1 MALSE
6 GPVSAD
12 LCAEPKSDSP
22 SCAHQEVEDQMM
34 EEHSEKETVAIR
46 RPLKR
51 LCDFD
56 DNTNKTDSTTKRIS
70 VGVPKRRKF
79 SSSIEDENLPPSVSG
94 SAKSLLRLIEQEV
107 KPDTPVIPSVRA
119 RVQKL
124 TEQKRDK
131 RDGETYSPQDAS
143 DSQKPIAGRMDS
155 WEDETS
161 HSTTTGSEHGSSLRS
176 LEGLRSDLDAS
187 ASSRESVDIGSSFS
201 SEGSSLSTSR
211 TKSVRGGPAFRSVLE
226 KFEMRP
232 EKQQDLT
239 PLSGGGKTRSVTQ
252 TTRAIQEQLLH
263 QHECSPSFF
272 NATRIRREREQEL
285 AMLKGQRDGN
295 NPWKEGEKAGNKLNV
310 KQATSPHDFEELDVG
325 DDTRDHADSTLSLD
339 QSGERAVS
347 FLEVKLRPQSA
358 GSSESLSIPERKD
371 TDNENE
377 DRKDSVDAKMKQDD
391 VDLKED
397 EMDLLLVLSPLSNSV
412 NLEAVVTPLSLDS
425 GGLSASKELFQQGDN
440 DCSQQPDG
448 SVAEESAL
456 LYSVDAYR
464 SQRRST
470 RPRKQ
475 TEMRTKNVDAERV
488 VKKNLMNQTLNV
500 QEKVKELND
509 EINSLQ
515 AIVHQ
520 TSQAL
525 NCCVDEEHGKG
536 SLEEAEAERL
546 LLISSEKR
554 LALLTE
560 LNRLKG
566 EGASQVVTCVSEGI
580 EPCGGT
586 VTLSHLQLPLK
597 VEFVCSAMQKP
608 GKPSQYFLVM
618 IRYGSGS
625 IVATPLAT
633 AEDAQNGDSIT
644 FPTTVTLKEIRS
656 DFEID
661 VEVYSL
667 AQTAPAATI
676 DKRRSK
682 RTNTSTPVSSSQI
695 VNSVRTSNFTLVG
708 SHKITLASL
717 GKNKF
722 PLDKV
727 KFEGKVRQLLG
738 DQFQEKVPFLSPLE
752 GNIYLKLRCWP
763 HSAVEHRGFLT
774 MFEDVS
780 GLGAWHRCWCALS
793 GNCISYW
800 SDPNDE
806 RRKMPLG
813 CINLTN
819 CTNGK
824 IEPISREVCV
834 RPRTFELITVRPQ
847 REDDRE
853 TLVSQCRNTL
863 CFTKLWLSA
872 DTKQEQTQWI
882 QKLNQVLVD
891 LRTWRSFPGETL
903 TASQPLSDTYSLD
916 GNQSQESSC

>member
-1 MALSE
+1 
-6 GPVSAD
+6 
-12 LCAEPKSDSP
+12 
-22 SCAHQEVEDQMM
+22 
-34 EEHSEKETVAIR
+34 
-46 RPLKR
+46 
-51 LCDFD
+51 
-56 DNTNKTDSTTKRIS
+56 
-70 VGVPKRRKF
+70 
-79 SSSIEDENLPPSVSG
+79 
-94 SAKSLLRLIEQEV
+94 
-107 KPDTPVIPSVRA
+107 
-119 RVQKL
+119 
-124 TEQKRDK
+124 
-131 RDGETYSPQDAS
+131 
-143 DSQKPIAGRMDS
+143 
-155 WEDETS
+155 
-161 HSTTTGSEHGSSLRS
+161 
-176 LEGLRSDLDAS
+176 
-187 ASSRESVDIGSSFS
+187 
-201 SEGSSLSTSR
+201 
-211 TKSVRGGPAFRSVLE
+211 
-226 KFEMRP
+226 
-232 EKQQDLT
+232 
-239 PLSGGGKTRSVTQ
+239 
-252 TTRAIQEQLLH
+252 
-263 QHECSPSFF
+263 
-272 NATRIRREREQEL
+272 
-285 AMLKGQRDGN
+285 
-295 NPWKEGEKAGNKLNV
+295 
-310 KQATSPHDFEELDVG
+310 
-325 DDTRDHADSTLSLD
+325 
-339 QSGERAVS
+339 
-347 FLEVKLRPQSA
+347 
-358 GSSESLSIPERKD
+358 
-371 TDNENE
+371 
-377 DRKDSVDAKMKQDD
+377 
-391 VDLKED
+391 
-397 EMDLLLVLSPLSNSV
+397 
-412 NLEAVVTPLSLDS
+412 
-425 GGLSASKELFQQGDN
+425 
-440 DCSQQPDG
+440 
-448 SVAEESAL
+448 
-456 LYSVDAYR
+456 SVDAYR

-644 FPTTVTLKEIRS
+644 FPTTVTFVEINTYRYMYARKEIRS

-667 AQTAPAATI
+667 SNCVSLTESVLLSQFANAHFSQCNQEM
-676 DKRRSK
+676 K
-682 RTNTSTPVSSSQI
+682 TSTSLHI

-722 PLDKV
+722 PLD
-727 KFEGKVRQLLG
+727 
-738 DQFQEKVPFLSPLE
+738 KVPFLSPLE

-806 RRKMPLG
+806 RRKTDRSRTMLWG
-813 CINLTN
+813 FF
-819 CTNGK
+819 K

-853 TLVSQCRNTL
+853 TLVTCR
-863 CFTKLWLSA
+863 LWLSA

-891 LRTWRSFPGETL
+891 LRTWRSFP
-903 TASQPLSDTYSLD
+903 ASQPLSDTYSLD